1 MKTSQTIVELAASTE
16 NLSTFSKAI
25 EASGLVETLSAAGT
39 YTLFAPN
46 NEAFEKIDSETL
58 AKLLEPEDE
67 TYVDKIKQF
76 ILRGVLESSAP
87 ILVKDFPSETITVN
101 TMAGEEIS
109 VRNMPR
115 NSLEIFLGTKLMTP
129 GRLVTG
135 DVVANNGVM
144 HIIDGCI
151 GTVP

>member
-25 EASGLVETLSAAGT
+25 AASGLVETLSAAGT

-46 NEAFEKIDSETL
+46 NDAFEKIDSETL

-109 VRNMPR
+109 VSNMPR
-115 NSLEIFLGTKLMTP
+115 NSLEIFLGSKLMTP

-135 DVVANNGVM
+135 DVVASNGVM
-144 HIIDGCI
+144 HIIDACI